1 MRNKKTI
8 IQISLVLV
16 LILINFVV
24 FNFYYQ
30 ANSKKGQV
38 EINENNLKKKN
49 IVTSNNDIIENLKY
63 TSNNT
68 RGDKYELFA
77 DFGEA
82 NPDNPN
88 IMFLTNVKGRII
100 SKNKSDVL
108 LVSNFAN
115 FNTETFETT
124 FIKNVKITRHDEII
138 TGNELYLVLDLE
150 NSDLKENLNKE
161 KNLLRMS
168 QNVSFKK
175 PGYTLK
181 ADIVE
186 IDLITKN
193 LKIYMENSIKKVT
206 ATSVLK

>member
-1 MRNKKTI
+1 MSPSIYFIVISGIQKSTKCRQRNKKTI

-30 ANSKKGQV
+30 ANSKKDQV
-38 EINENNLKKKN
+38 EVNENDFTKKN
-49 IVTSNNDIIENLKY
+49 IATSNNDIIENLKY

-100 SKNKSDVL
+100 SKDKPVVL

-115 FNTETFETT
+115 FNTQTFETT
-124 FIKNVKITRHDEII
+124 FIKNVK
-138 TGNELYLVLDLE
+138 
-150 NSDLKENLNKE
+150 
-161 KNLLRMS
+161 LLPIFIR
-168 QNVSFKK
+168 
-175 PGYTLK
+175 
-181 ADIVE
+181 
-186 IDLITKN
+186 
-193 LKIYMENSIKKVT
+193 
-206 ATSVLK
+206 

>member
-30 ANSKKGQV
+30 ANSKKEQV
-38 EINENNLKKKN
+38 EVNENDFTKKN
-49 IVTSNNDIIENLKY
+49 ITTSNNDIIENLKY

-175 PGYTLK
+175 PGYALK

-193 LKIYMENSIKKVT
+193 LKIYMENSVKKVT

>member
-30 ANSKKGQV
+30 ANSKKDQV
-38 EINENNLKKKN
+38 EVNENDFTKKN
-49 IVTSNNDIIENLKY
+49 IATSNNDIIENLKY
-63 TSNNT
+63 TSNNA

-82 NPDNPN
+82 DLDNPN
-88 IMFLTNVKGRII
+88 LMFLTNVKGRII
-100 SKNKSDVL
+100 SKDKPVVL

-115 FNTETFETT
+115 FNTQTFETT

-175 PGYTLK
+175 PGYALK

>member
-30 ANSKKGQV
+30 VNSKKGQV
-38 EINENNLKKKN
+38 EVNENDFTKKN
-49 IVTSNNDIIENLKY
+49 ITTSNNDIIENLKY